1 MTFRFSSLFICLT
14 GGGGG
19 GGVGVGGGSYIILAD
34 FLMW

>member
-1 MTFRFSSLFICLT
+1 MTFRSSSLFICLT

-19 GGVGVGGGSYIILAD
+19 GVGGGGVSYRILAD